1 MARGIK
7 SNPNRKE
14 VRSLPIQV
22 RLNQYE
28 LEELMIC
35 LDILKDSRPISTFV
49 RDLINDKVKE
59 ITKDINKS

>member
-7 SNPNRKE
+7 PNPNRKE